1 MPLPE
6 SQGNKW
12 RELLHVGLEEQ
23 MGPGLAFAWLQV
35 PGDTWEEAVRR
46 GAGEE
51 SRTGYLRASGHRK
64 RLKPRGDG
72 RAFGSRGT
80 NGDLPRSQDAST
92 SGSNP

>member
-12 RELLHVGLEEQ
+12 RELLCVGLEEQ
-23 MGPGLAFAWLQV
+23 MGPGLAFASLQV
-35 PGDTWEEAVRR
+35 PGDMWEEAVRR

-64 RLKPRGDG
+64 RLKPRGREGLWQQRD
-72 RAFGSRGT
+72 RRG
-80 NGDLPRSQDAST
+80 PS
-92 SGSNP
+92 

>member
-12 RELLHVGLEEQ
+12 RELLRVGLEEQ
-23 MGPGLAFAWLQV
+23 MGPGLAFASLQV

-51 SRTGYLRASGHRK
+51 SRGGGGLPAGLGPQEEAEASGGREGLRQQRDK
-64 RLKPRGDG
+64 RGP
-72 RAFGSRGT
+72 S
-80 NGDLPRSQDAST
+80 
-92 SGSNP
+92 